1 MSELIRIREN
11 SVRPKYKQIVSSII
25 VGIET
30 GVVRRFEKLPSINE
44 VSASHD
50 ISRDTV
56 EKAYRE
62 LLQRNFIEST
72 PGVGYFISSQQG
84 TGRKK
89 IFVLI
94 NTMSSLKRAIYNAFV
109 QTLGEKA
116 QVELFV
122 HHNQPSIFKDLLQNL
137 DKSYTHYVFFPGIV
151 ENYPESLAMIRQ
163 IPAEKVLF
171 INRRLAGL
179 SDGYAAA
186 YQAFEHDVFQCLHE
200 AGSVLAKYRSIRLL
214 FPCNNFYPAEIIKG
228 TSRFCLE
235 NSIPYSTVTKWEDFE
250 LKRHT
255 VYLTLN
261 DDDLVQLIK
270 LAQSSGLQVGKDI
283 GILSYNDNPLKE
295 ILLHGISVITTDFE
309 AMGRTAAKLILG
321 NRREQVANPCKL
333 ILRKSL

>member
-25 VGIET
+25 AGIET
-30 GVVRRFEKLPSINE
+30 GVVRHFEKLPSINA

-72 PGVGYFISSQQG
+72 PGVGYFISSKQAA
-84 TGRKK
+84 GRKK
-89 IFVLI
+89 VFVVV
-94 NTMSSLKRAIYNAFV
+94 NTMSAPKRAIYNAFV
-109 QTLGEKA
+109 QTLGEQA

-122 HHNQPSIFKDLLQNL
+122 HNNQTSVFRSLLQSL
-137 DKSYTHYVFFPGIV
+137 DKSYTHYVFFPGMV
-151 ENYPESLAMIRQ
+151 ENCPESVALIRQ

-171 INRRLAGL
+171 INRRLAGF

-186 YQAFEHDVFQCLHE
+186 YQAFEYDVCQCLH
-200 AGSVLAKYRSIRLL
+200 AAKAALAKYRSIRLL
-214 FPCNNFYPAEIIKG
+214 FPCNNFHPADIIKG
-228 TSRFCLE
+228 TNRFCAE
-235 NSIPYSTVTKWEDFE
+235 NGLSYSTITKWEGFQLE
-250 LKRHT
+250 PHT
-255 VYLTLN
+255 VYLTLT

-270 LAQSSGLQVGKDI
+270 LVHRSGLQAGKDI

-295 ILLHGISVITTDFE
+295 ILLNGIAVITTDFE

-321 NRREQVANPCKL
+321 NRRDQVANPCKL
-333 ILRKSL
+333 ILRGSL